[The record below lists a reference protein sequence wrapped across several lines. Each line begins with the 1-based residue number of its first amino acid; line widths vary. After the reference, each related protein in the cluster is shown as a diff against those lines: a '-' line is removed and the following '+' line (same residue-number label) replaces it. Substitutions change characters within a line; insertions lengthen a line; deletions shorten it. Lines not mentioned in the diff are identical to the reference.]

1 MKLKRILTGLLAFAT
16 CFTAVPFMT
25 DTVSAAGDALVSE
38 KTETQAVQDVY
49 LQAGSDADKLPTEY
63 SNYDAGA
70 LRTKYSNNLNTQEY
84 TRKTLLTF
92 SLEDLAAD
100 TNNAELR
107 LQLVD
112 KANNPGADFSFFNVY
127 EVEDWDASAVTWNT
141 SPAKLTDT
149 PIKVTGADIEG
160 DIVHI
165 DVSGIVENA
174 VESGKD
180 TVSFEFSIDTMVQD
194 NLIDFVSTR
203 STDGSVKPTLAAWTN
218 QIESVREA
226 VVQTT
231 IGKAPKL
238 PDTVTVSL
246 IDGTTREM
254 EAEWDE
260 IDPSSYAGVGGFTV
274 SGVLRD
280 EPSVAVSA
288 KVTVTVDEDYEG
300 TTYYLDATGGSDSNE
315 GTSPEEA
322 WQTLEK
328 VNDTVFLPGDEI
340 LLKAGE
346 IWNGQLRPQGSGTE
360 GMPIRI
366 GKYGDDSRRP
376 VINGNGE
383 GRDGEIYRGAV
394 QLLNQEYWE
403 ISGLEVTNFRSD
415 DPASTNDMSG
425 SVRMGILIFNSD
437 QENVKHGF
445 VVRDCYIHDVVSSS
459 KANTDE
465 INYKMA
471 SAVIALGHYRDIKGN
486 QLIAPTEVKASFDG
500 VLFENNIVSNVS
512 REGIRTHV
520 DGIWGDYRKNMK
532 DVVIRGNYIE
542 NVFGDGIVLS
552 AVKEGGV
559 VERNVVKNPCN
570 KNTDGAYYAGAWAH
584 WSDNALFQY
593 NEVYGA
599 LYGSGDG
606 EAFDADNA
614 CDGTVFQYN
623 YSHDNNGGACLFM
636 GGAAPKNGQ
645 HNTVFRYNVSANDGW
660 RNQEILNDHT
670 NDANDDGVPQVYNN
684 TFYING
690 NVSTYL
696 YSGKSGQ
703 IYVNFQNNIVLSES
717 TGTLGFA
724 RYKTADASIVKN
736 NIFWPES
743 AGAGNRL
750 SMDRLLADGNIFADP
765 MLTDPS
771 ATLQHDE
778 DGRTAADAADIIADS
793 LAQLRERVSVFAP
806 QEGSPA
812 VCAGVKIEG
821 NSLTEDIMGSPISET
836 PTIGAIEYVEPES
849 ELDLKALEAQ
859 VSEGAV
865 IGSELE
871 KYEDGD
877 GKTAFTDA
885 FAAAEDLLERAQ
897 NKDPEVT
904 QSMIDDAAE
913 ALAEAIGGLSLKP
926 EEPDKEEPDKEE
938 PDKEQPDKEQPDKP
952 DADQVQPDKNKPSDS
967 GKASDVPKT
976 GDSGTET
983 AALYIAAV
991 AAAAGAVT
999 LRRKKSV

>member
-1 MKLKRILTGLLAFAT
+1 M
-16 CFTAVPFMT
+16 
-25 DTVSAAGDALVSE
+25 
-38 KTETQAVQDVY
+38 
-49 LQAGSDADKLPTEY
+49 
-63 SNYDAGA
+63 
-70 LRTKYSNNLNTQEY
+70 
-84 TRKTLLTF
+84 
-92 SLEDLAAD
+92 
-100 TNNAELR
+100 
-107 LQLVD
+107 
-112 KANNPGADFSFFNVY
+112 
-127 EVEDWDASAVTWNT
+127 
-141 SPAKLTDT
+141 
-149 PIKVTGADIEG
+149 
-160 DIVHI
+160 
-165 DVSGIVENA
+165 
-174 VESGKD
+174 
-180 TVSFEFSIDTMVQD
+180 
-194 NLIDFVSTR
+194 
-203 STDGSVKPTLAAWTN
+203 
-218 QIESVREA
+218 
-226 VVQTT
+226 
-231 IGKAPKL
+231 
-238 PDTVTVSL
+238 
-246 IDGTTREM
+246 
-254 EAEWDE
+254 
-260 IDPSSYAGVGGFTV
+260 
-274 SGVLRD
+274 
-280 EPSVAVSA
+280 
-288 KVTVTVDEDYEG
+288 
-300 TTYYLDATGGSDSNE
+300 
-315 GTSPEEA
+315 
-322 WQTLEK
+322 
-328 VNDTVFLPGDEI
+328 
-340 LLKAGE
+340 
-346 IWNGQLRPQGSGTE
+346 
-360 GMPIRI
+360 
-366 GKYGDDSRRP
+366 
-376 VINGNGE
+376 
-383 GRDGEIYRGAV
+383 

-593 NEVYGA
+593 N
-599 LYGSGDG
+599 
-606 EAFDADNA
+606 
-614 CDGTVFQYN
+614 

-670 NDANDDGVPQVYNN
+670 NDANDDG
-684 TFYING
+684 
-690 NVSTYL
+690 
-696 YSGKSGQ
+696 
-703 IYVNFQNNIVLSES
+703 
-717 TGTLGFA
+717 
-724 RYKTADASIVKN
+724 
-736 NIFWPES
+736 
-743 AGAGNRL
+743 
-750 SMDRLLADGNIFADP
+750 
-765 MLTDPS
+765 
-771 ATLQHDE
+771 
-778 DGRTAADAADIIADS
+778 RTAADAADIIADP

-836 PTIGAIEYVEPES
+836 PTIGAIEYVEPE
-849 ELDLKALEAQ
+849 
-859 VSEGAV
+859 
-865 IGSELE
+865 
-871 KYEDGD
+871 
-877 GKTAFTDA
+877 
-885 FAAAEDLLERAQ
+885 
-897 NKDPEVT
+897 
-904 QSMIDDAAE
+904 
-913 ALAEAIGGLSLKP
+913 
-926 EEPDKEEPDKEE
+926 EPDKEE
-938 PDKEQPDKEQPDKP
+938 
-952 DADQVQPDKNKPSDS
+952 PDKNKPSDS